1 MANSL
6 YQVRGKRTMC
16 EPEVQLGNSRLR
28 LGVSG
33 SLVLQ
38 RPLGT
43 ILHGK
48 PRRVGPKAVNRV
60 YNPAYL
66 EVQKGNLGS
75 R

>member
-1 MANSL
+1 
-6 YQVRGKRTMC
+6 MC

-38 RPLGT
+38 RPLGAT
-43 ILHGK
+43 RNGK
-48 PRRVGPKAVNRV
+48 PRRIVPKAVNRV

-66 EVQKGNLGS
+66 GVQKGDLGS